1 MNEVKI
7 EQEQQENVKKENVS
21 KMTPTN
27 VIMLV
32 QSAVCLFAVL
42 LVLLLGK
49 LSPET
54 FEYIK
59 NEYRQIMSV
68 DKSVSEIGNS
78 AKEVIGEVIET
89 GESRK
94 EEKSENET
102 QLSNIPSAEDGEAV
116 AVMMNFKSDDEITV
130 PVHGRIT
137 SEYGNRTN
145 PVSGEYLMHSGVDI
159 AADMGTEIR
168 AAYNGVVSKTDSDNV
183 SGNYIS
189 LVHTDGSETTYCHCS
204 KIVAK
209 EGDVVRA
216 GETIAL
222 VGSTGRSTGPHLHFQ
237 IKIDGSTVD
246 PLLYLPVENGR
257 V

>member
-7 EQEQQENVKKENVS
+7 EQKEQNIAKKENAP
-21 KMTPTN
+21 KINLTN
-27 VIMLV
+27 TIMLV

-42 LVLLLGK
+42 LVVLLGR
-49 LSPET
+49 LSPAT

-59 NEYRQIMSV
+59 NEYERIMSV

-78 AKEVIGEVIET
+78 AKEVIGEVIES
-89 GESRK
+89 GEKTK
-94 EEKSENET
+94 EEKNET
-102 QLSNIPSAEDGEAV
+102 ESVIKNIPSAEDGEAV
-116 AVMMNFKSDDEITV
+116 AVMSSFKNDDEITV
-130 PVHGRIT
+130 PVHGVIT

-159 AADMGTEIR
+159 AADKGTKIR
-168 AAYNGVVSKTDSDNV
+168 AAYNGVVSKTGSDSV

-189 LVHTDGSETTYCHCS
+189 LVHTDGSETLYCHCS
-204 KIVAK
+204 EIIAH

-237 IKIDGSTVD
+237 IKVGGSTVD
-246 PLLYLPVENGR
+246 PLLYLPAENGS